1 MAYKSTRLRPLFLVR
16 NIISIHYFDYMSD
29 FTFPGE
35 SHDFWELLCVD
46 KGEID
51 AVAGSERH
59 TLKRGSIIFHQPNEF
74 HNVITNGRVA
84 PSLVVIAFECSSPCM
99 DAFRGQ
105 TLTVQETESALL
117 ARIIIEA
124 RHAFAGR
131 LDDPYQEELIRNT
144 SVPVFGAEQ
153 LIGNYLEELL
163 ILLYRRHFANPLPV
177 PAPTPRRP
185 RLARPNETYN
195 RIIRYMEEHVNE
207 QLTIETI
214 CKNTL
219 VSRSRL
225 QKLFQELHGCG
236 VMEFFTLMKIDIAKE
251 LIRNNQ
257 LNFTQISDR
266 LGYASI
272 HYFSRQFKKITHMT
286 PSEYASSIRLLSE
299 KGGVQRENHP

>member
-1 MAYKSTRLRPLFLVR
+1 MAYKCTRLRTTLSVHS
-16 NIISIHYFDYMSD
+16 IISIHYFDYMSD

-51 AVAGSERH
+51 AVADDKRY

-74 HNVITNGRVA
+74 HNVITNGRIA
-84 PSLVVIAFECSSPCM
+84 PSLVVIAFECHSPCM
-99 DAFRGQ
+99 KAFRNQ
-105 TLTVQETESALL
+105 ILTVQETESALL
-117 ARIIIEA
+117 AQIIIEA
-124 RHAFAGR
+124 RRAFTGR
-131 LDDPYQEELIRNT
+131 LDDPYQEELVRNT
-144 SVPVFGAEQ
+144 VSAGFGAEQ
-153 LIGNYLEELL
+153 LIRSYLEELL
-163 ILLYRRHFANPLPV
+163 IHLYRRYFANPLPV
-177 PAPTPRRP
+177 AAPGRKRP
-185 RLARPNETYN
+185 PIGRPDETYN
-195 RIIRYMEEHVNE
+195 RIIRYMEEHINE

-225 QKLFQELHGCG
+225 QKMFAGFHGCG
-236 VMEFFTLMKIDIAKE
+236 VMEYFTLMKIDTAKE
-251 LIRNNQ
+251 LIRSNQ

-266 LGYASI
+266 LGYTSV

-299 KGGVQRENHP
+299 KSD